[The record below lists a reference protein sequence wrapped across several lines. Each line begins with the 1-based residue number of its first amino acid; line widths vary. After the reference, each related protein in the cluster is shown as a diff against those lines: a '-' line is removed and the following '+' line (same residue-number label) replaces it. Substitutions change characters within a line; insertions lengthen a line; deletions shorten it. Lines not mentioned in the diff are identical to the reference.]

1 MLTGLASQ
9 VSPVR
14 CVQLDW
20 LAGHRPGYGQNS
32 NWKCESMSLKG
43 ILDLI
48 NRHPMFPRPGK
59 VDAPP
64 GKPFEVTVRQG
75 ARPVYIAALWE
86 SRRVPTLVITP
97 RPEDARRLHDQLLT
111 YLGEEEPVHL
121 LPEPEVLPFERLA
134 VDANTSNQRLAALAS
149 LACAYR
155 PEDREAHPVPLVV
168 ASVSS
173 ALRSTLPMK
182 VMAGTD
188 AARGGGRDIED
199 AGEVES
205 NTWSVG
211 QRIRLDQVLPRWIE
225 LGYHSEPVV
234 EVPGTF
240 SLRGGIL
247 DIFPAN
253 AEFPFRIELWD
264 DEVETIRR
272 FDPHTQRS
280 LAAVLDSA
288 GDADRVS
295 IIPAREQLP
304 AFVDRERFEDLIGG
318 MDFRNCG
325 PELRE
330 RIEEELASLLS
341 APNQETLAFYSG
353 LLNHVSLLEYLPEDA
368 RIVLELPNQIDTE
381 AQDLEERFDR
391 MKSGRE
397 ERGELPR
404 GFPSP
409 FLPWESFAAELQR
422 RPRVLVQGWL
432 GETEDN
438 LFQPAPPYYGRLEHL
453 GSDARRFGQQGKA
466 IVAVTQHA
474 RRLSEILEEQDVN
487 ATVVSRMDHSPGPG
501 EFLIVPGSLRE
512 GWYTEDAAPYRT
524 DANGDGGNGARPGKM
539 TPLMLLSDAELFGTV
554 KERRYR
560 RPRRAEP
567 GTEIANLSDLV
578 EGSYVV
584 HIDHGVARFVGTTRM
599 GDDGADDSWGGGRDS
614 NEKEYLVLEYAEND
628 KLYVP
633 TEHLDRVTAYVG
645 AQDHPPN
652 LTRLGSAEWARV
664 KQRVKGAARELAS
677 ELLRVQAA
685 RELAEGHEFSADSV
699 WQQELEDSFPYEET
713 PDQAAAISDV
723 KTDMEQTKPMDRLIC
738 GDVGYGKTEIALRA
752 SFKTVNDGMQVGLLV
767 PTTVLAQQHY
777 ATFSERLSPYPIKV
791 DVLSRFRTRKEQQ
804 QVIRDLKDGT
814 LDIVIGTHR
823 LLQKDVRFKNL
834 GLAVVDEE
842 QRFGVAHKEQLK
854 KLRRE
859 VDVLTLSATP
869 IPRTLNLALSGIRDL
884 STMDT
889 APEARLP
896 VKTFVSEYSEEVI
909 KEAILREMERGG
921 QVFFLHNRVR
931 SIEQKAAELAELVPQ
946 ARLLIGH
953 GQMAEADL
961 EDVMY
966 SFANGEADVLL
977 CTTIIESGLDMPN
990 VNTLIV
996 DRADRFGLAQL
1007 YQLRGRVGRGDHR
1020 AYAYMLVPG
1029 GRRITDAAH
1038 RRLEAIL
1045 EAAELGAGFRI
1056 AMRDLEIRGAG
1067 NLLGSAQSGHIREVG
1082 LDLYGQLLKEAVD
1095 ELKHG
1100 EVSDDSTGGA
1110 LMADLPRVEIQMP
1123 ARIPESYI
1131 AHMASRLSIYQ
1142 RAARIRERHEVP
1154 ELAEELKDRF
1164 GPPPEEVE
1172 NLLRVAELRA
1182 LASRLGVESIL
1193 QSSDGITVNLKI
1205 AVGGA
1210 RQPLQRALGPS
1221 ANVGNQ
1227 RIHMPARRLGDQWFL
1242 RLTRVLERLQSFQDR
1257 VRALAG

>member
-1 MLTGLASQ
+1 
-9 VSPVR
+9 
-14 CVQLDW
+14 
-20 LAGHRPGYGQNS
+20 
-32 NWKCESMSLKG
+32 MSLKG
-43 ILDLI
+43 VLDLL

-59 VDAPP
+59 GDIPP
-64 GKPFEVTVRQG
+64 ERPFEVAVRQG
-75 ARPVYIAALWE
+75 ARPAYIAALWE

-97 RPEDARRLHDQLLT
+97 RPEDARRLHDQILT
-111 YLGEEEPVHL
+111 YLGEGEPVHL
-121 LPEPEVLPFERLA
+121 LPEPEALPFERLA
-134 VDANTSNQRLAALAS
+134 VDANTSNQRLASLAS

-155 PEDREAHPVPLVV
+155 PEDRKEHPAPLVV
-168 ASVSS
+168 AAVSS

-182 VMAGTD
+182 VMAGAD
-188 AARGGGRDIED
+188 AAWGGGRDSNPVPGGGRAMED
-199 AGEVES
+199 AREAES

-211 QRIRLDQVLPRWIE
+211 QRIRLDQVLPRWVE

-280 LAAVLDSA
+280 LAAVPGGGRDSA
-288 GDADRVS
+288 GGPTGGADRVS

-304 AFVDRERFEDLIGG
+304 AFVDRQRFEGIIGG

-325 PELRE
+325 PDLQE
-330 RIEEELASLLS
+330 RIEEELATLLS
-341 APNQETLAFYSG
+341 APNQETLTFYSG
-353 LLNHVSLLEYLPEDA
+353 LLNHASLLEYLPEDA
-368 RIVLELPNQIDTE
+368 RIILELPGQIDTE
-381 AQDLEERFDR
+381 AQDLEERFYR
-391 MKSGRE
+391 MRAGRE

-409 FLPWESFAAELQR
+409 FLPWESFAADLQC
-422 RPRVLVQGWL
+422 RPRLLLQGWL
-432 GETEDN
+432 GEGEDN
-438 LFQPAPPYYGRLEHL
+438 LFQPAPPYYGRLEQL

-474 RRLSEILEEQDVN
+474 RRLSEILEEQGVN
-487 ATVVSRMDHSPGPG
+487 AVVVSRVDHAAGPG
-501 EFLIVPGSLRE
+501 EVLVVPGSLRE
-512 GWYTEDAAPYRT
+512 GWYMDAVSV
-524 DANGDGGNGARPGKM
+524 ANGDGGNEEKPDQM

-554 KERRYR
+554 KGRRYR
-560 RPRRAEP
+560 RPHRAEP
-567 GTEIANLSDLV
+567 GTEIASLSDLV
-578 EGSYVV
+578 EGSFVV
-584 HIDHGVARFVGTTRM
+584 HIDHGVARFAGTTRM
-599 GDDGADDSWGGGRDS
+599 GDDGDD
-614 NEKEYLVLEYAEND
+614 KEYLVLEYAEGD

-664 KQRVKGAARELAS
+664 KQRVKGAAREMAS

-842 QRFGVAHKEQLK
+842 QRFGVTHKEQLK
-854 KLRRE
+854 KLRQE

-966 SFANGEADVLL
+966 SFANGQADVLL

-1045 EAAELGAGFRI
+1045 EASELGAGFRI

-1100 EVSDDSTGGA
+1100 EGEDATTGGA
-1110 LMADLPRVEIQMP
+1110 LMADLPRVELQMP

-1142 RAARIRERHEVP
+1142 RAARIRERHEAP

-1164 GPPPEEVE
+1164 GSLPEEVE

-1193 QSSDGITVNLKI
+1193 QGSDGITVNLKV

-1221 ANVGNQ
+1221 VNVGNQ
-1227 RIHMPARRLGDQWFL
+1227 RIHMPTRRLGGQWFL

-1257 VRALAG
+1257 VRTLAG

>member
-1 MLTGLASQ
+1 MFRHQWIGC
-9 VSPVR
+9 P
-14 CVQLDW
+14 
-20 LAGHRPGYGQNS
+20 GHRPGCGQNS
-32 NWKCESMSLKG
+32 NWKRESMSLKG
-43 ILDLI
+43 VLDLV

-59 VDAPP
+59 GDIPP
-64 GKPFEVTVRQG
+64 ERPFEVTVRQG
-75 ARPVYIAALWE
+75 ARPAYIAALWE
-86 SRRVPTLVITP
+86 SRRVPTLVITS

-111 YLGEEEPVHL
+111 YLGEEETVHL
-121 LPEPEVLPFERLA
+121 LPEPEALPFERLA
-134 VDANTSNQRLAALAS
+134 VDANTGNQRLASLAS

-155 PEDREAHPVPLVV
+155 PKDREENPAPLVV
-168 ASVSS
+168 ASVSA

-182 VMAGTD
+182 VMAGQD
-188 AARGGGRDIED
+188 NRESD
-199 AGEVES
+199 S

-211 QRIRLDQVLPRWIE
+211 QRIRLDEVLPRWVE

-280 LAAVLDSA
+280 LAAVRGDGRDSD
-288 GDADRVS
+288 GSADRVS

-304 AFVDRERFEDLIGG
+304 AFVDRERLEGLIGG

-325 PELRE
+325 PDLRE

-341 APNQETLAFYSG
+341 APNQETLTFYSG
-353 LLNHVSLLEYLPEDA
+353 LLNHANLLEYLPEDA
-368 RIVLELPNQIDTE
+368 RVILELPSQIDTE
-381 AQDLEERFDR
+381 ARDLEERFDR

-409 FLPWESFAAELQR
+409 FLPWERFAAELQR

-432 GETEDN
+432 GDAEDN
-438 LFQPAPPYYGRLEHL
+438 LFQPAPPYYGRLEQL
-453 GSDARRFGQQGKA
+453 GSDARRFSQQGKA

-487 ATVVSRMDHSPGPG
+487 CAVSSRVDHTPGLG
-501 EFLIVPGSLRE
+501 EVLIVPGSLRE
-512 GWYTEDAAPYRT
+512 GWYMDAVSVV
-524 DANGDGGNGARPGKM
+524 NGDAPGKM

-560 RPRRAEP
+560 RPRQAEQ
-567 GTEIANLSDLV
+567 GTEIASLSDLI
-578 EGSYVV
+578 EGSFVV
-584 HIDHGVARFVGTTRM
+584 HIDHGVARFAGTTRM
-599 GDDGADDSWGGGRDS
+599 GDNGE
-614 NEKEYLVLEYAEND
+614 EKEYLVLEYAEND

-664 KQRVKGAARELAS
+664 KQRVKGAAREMAS

-842 QRFGVAHKEQLK
+842 QRFGVTHKEQLK

-931 SIEQKAAELAELVPQ
+931 SIEQKAAELAELIPQ

-1045 EAAELGAGFRI
+1045 EASELGAGFRI

-1095 ELKHG
+1095 ELKLGG
-1100 EVSDDSTGGA
+1100 EGDDSTGGA
-1110 LMADLPRVEIQMP
+1110 LMADLPRVELQMP

-1142 RAARIRERHEVP
+1142 RAARIRERHEAP

-1193 QSSDGITVNLKI
+1193 QSSDGITVNLKV

-1221 ANVGNQ
+1221 VNVGNQ
-1227 RIHMPARRLGDQWFL
+1227 RIHMPARRLGDQWFS
-1242 RLTRVLERLQSFQDR
+1242 RLTRVLERFQSFQER
-1257 VRALAG
+1257 LRTLAG

>member
-1 MLTGLASQ
+1 MH
-9 VSPVR
+9 VSPFRRV
-14 CVQLDW
+14 LMI
-20 LAGHRPGYGQNS
+20 LAGPNRPGYGQHS
-32 NWKCESMSLKG
+32 NWKRESMSLMG
-43 ILDLI
+43 VLDLV
-48 NRHPMFPRPGK
+48 NRHPMFLRPGK
-59 VDAPP
+59 VDGSPE
-64 GKPFEVTVRQG
+64 KPFEVTVRQG
-75 ARPVYIAALWE
+75 ARSAYIAAVWE
-86 SRRVPTLVITP
+86 SHRVPVLVITQ
-97 RPEDARRLHDQLLT
+97 RPEDARRLHDQILT
-111 YLGEEEPVHL
+111 YLGEDAAVHL

-134 VDANTSNQRLAALAS
+134 VDANTSNQRLASLAS

-155 PEDREAHPVPLVV
+155 PEDRKEYPAPLVV
-168 ASVSS
+168 ASVSA
-173 ALRSTLPMK
+173 ALRGTLPMK
-182 VMAGTD
+182 VMAG
-188 AARGGGRDIED
+188 RD
-199 AGEVES
+199 AGNVEG

-211 QRIRLDQVLPRWIE
+211 QRIRLDQILPRWVE

-253 AEFPFRIELWD
+253 AELPFRIELWD

-280 LAAVLDSA
+280 V
-288 GDADRVS
+288 GRVGHVS
-295 IIPAREQLP
+295 IIPAREQLS
-304 AFVDRERFEDLIGG
+304 AFVDRERFDDLVGR
-318 MDFRNCG
+318 MDFRHCG
-325 PELRE
+325 PDLRD
-330 RIEEELASLLS
+330 RIKQELAGLLS
-341 APNQETLAFYSG
+341 APNQETLTFYSG
-353 LLNHVSLLEYLPEDA
+353 LLTHASLLDYLPEDA
-368 RIVLELPNQIDTE
+368 RIVLDLPNQVDTE
-381 AQDLEERFDR
+381 ARDLEERFDR
-391 MKSGRE
+391 MRAGRE
-397 ERGELPR
+397 QRGELPR

-409 FLPWESFAAELQR
+409 FLPWDAFSAALER
-422 RPRVLVQGWL
+422 RPRLLIQGWL
-432 GETEDN
+432 GEGEDQ
-438 LFQPAPPYYGRLEHL
+438 LFQPAPPYYGRLEQL
-453 GSDARRFGQQGKA
+453 GSDARQFGQQGKA

-474 RRLSEILEEQDVN
+474 RRLSEILEEQGVN
-487 ATVVSRMDHSPGPG
+487 ATVSSRADHSPGPG
-501 EFLIVPGSLRE
+501 EVLIVPGSLRE
-512 GWYTEDAAPYRT
+512 GWYMDAVPP
-524 DANGDGGNGARPGKM
+524 ANGEGGNADNPGKI

-560 RPRRAEP
+560 RALRAEP
-567 GTEIANLSDLV
+567 GAEIASLSDLV
-578 EGSYVV
+578 EGSFVV
-584 HIDHGVARFVGTTRM
+584 HIDHGVAQFAGTTRM
-599 GDDGADDSWGGGRDS
+599 GDDGE
-614 NEKEYLVLEYAEND
+614 EKEYLVLEYAESD

-664 KQRVKGAARELAS
+664 KQRVKGAAREMAS

-685 RELAEGHEFSADSV
+685 RELADGHEFSSDSV

-804 QVIRDLKDGT
+804 QVIQDLKNGT

-823 LLQKDVRFKNL
+823 LLQKDVQFKNL

-854 KLRRE
+854 KLCRE
-859 VDVLTLSATP
+859 VDMLTLSATP

-961 EDVMY
+961 EEVMY

-1045 EAAELGAGFRI
+1045 EASELGAGFRI

-1095 ELKHG
+1095 ELKLG
-1100 EVSDDSTGGA
+1100 GGGDDSTGGA
-1110 LMADLPRVEIQMP
+1110 LISGLPRVEVQMP

-1131 AHMASRLSIYQ
+1131 SHMASRLSVYQ

-1154 ELAEELKDRF
+1154 ELSEELRDRF
-1164 GPPPEEVE
+1164 GPVPEEVE

-1193 QSSDGITVNLKI
+1193 QSDDGIVVNLKV

-1221 ANVGNQ
+1221 VNVGNQ
-1227 RIHMPARRLGDQWFL
+1227 RLHMPGRRLGEQWFL
-1242 RLTRVLERLQSFQDR
+1242 RLTRVLERLQSFQNR
-1257 VRALAG
+1257 VRTLAG